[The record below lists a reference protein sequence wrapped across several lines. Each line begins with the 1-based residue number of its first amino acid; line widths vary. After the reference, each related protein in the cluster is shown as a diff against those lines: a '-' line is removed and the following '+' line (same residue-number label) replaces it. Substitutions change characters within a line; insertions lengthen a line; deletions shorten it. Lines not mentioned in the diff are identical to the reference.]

1 MEYRNYLGYKVYENG
16 NVENNKGV
24 ILKPQLNGSYSFYQ
38 IKGKRI
44 SSGKFILYAFGIY
57 PKYFGQAIKRKDK
70 NPLNNNLN
78 NLSW

>member
-24 ILKPQLNGSYSFYQ
+24 ILKPQLKKGFSFYE
-38 IKGKRI
+38 INGKRY
-44 SSGKFILYAFGIY
+44 SAGAFVLFAFEIY
-57 PKYFGQAIKRKDK
+57 PMYFGQAIKRKEK